1 MEFNLSEINTL
12 SNTTKAF
19 ITKDKALIDILGSDN
34 AYYSIDKAL
43 EGKKNFNPD
52 YRTTLVNCIQ
62 KDYTF
67 LDDSEENKLVKSNIN
82 LLLEANTYTV
92 STGQQLHLFLGPAFV
107 IYKILAVIKL
117 SEDLKIKHPDKN
129 FVPIYWLASE
139 DHDFEEIKDSNLFGH
154 KFTWQTNQT
163 GACGR
168 FNLSEVKPLIEEIK
182 QQVNLNSD
190 KLKFVEE
197 LEEIYS
203 NSKTLSEATVKIAHK
218 IFGEMGL
225 VCLDADKKELKN
237 QFRDV
242 IEKDILSQ
250 INIKPFN
257 DLTDSLVSKNFHTQL
272 HCREINFFYLLDGVR
287 SRIILEDDK
296 FTVVGTEIRFTLA
309 EITEDIKEHP
319 EHYSP
324 NAVLRPLYQETIL
337 PNIAYIGGNAE
348 INYWIQI
355 SNLFVIN
362 NINKPNL
369 QLRPSLWII
378 PIKTLDL
385 LKKLNI
391 SGLDLLISQNP
402 EKHMV
407 TLGASEINLK
417 DKLEAFN
424 KFKKEFQD
432 TVNQID
438 KSEFIKLVELG
449 KTYEK
454 ALKSAE
460 KALIDIEKNKV
471 DNSLRKLDDTYRNY
485 FDIKHMQERK
495 LNCLEMWIKYENVA
509 FKLKNS
515 VGFNASHGYILSV

>member
-1 MEFNLSEINTL
+1 MEFKLSEINTL

-19 ITKDKALIDILGSDN
+19 ITRDEALIDILGSDN

-43 EGKKNFNPD
+43 EGKKNFNQE
-52 YRTTLVNCIQ
+52 YRSTLVNCIQ
-62 KDYTF
+62 NDYDF
-67 LDDSEENKLVKSNIN
+67 LSDSSDDNLVNTNIN
-82 LLLEANTYTV
+82 LLLDQNTYTV

-117 SEDLKIKHPDKN
+117 SEELKIKYPNKN

-154 KFTWQTNQT
+154 KYTWQTNQT

-168 FNLSEVKPLIEEIK
+168 FTLNEVKPLIEEIRK
-182 QQVNLNSD
+182 QVNLNID

-203 NSKTLSEATVKIAHK
+203 NSKTLSKATIKVANK
-218 IFGEMGL
+218 IFGQMGL

-237 QFRDV
+237 QFRNV
-242 IEKDILSQ
+242 IEKDILEQ
-250 INIKPFN
+250 INFKPFN
-257 DLTDSLVSKNFHTQL
+257 NITDNLVSKNFHTQL
-272 HCREINFFYLLDGVR
+272 HCREINFFYLKDRIR
-287 SRIILEDDK
+287 SRIVLENEQYK
-296 FTVVGTEIRFTLA
+296 VIGTEICFTRE
-309 EITEDIKEHP
+309 EIKKDIQEHP
-319 EHYSP
+319 EHFSP

-355 SNLFVIN
+355 TNIFE
-362 NINKPNL
+362 INKISKPNIL
-369 QLRPSLWII
+369 LRPSVWII
-378 PIKTLDL
+378 PNKTIDL

-391 SGLDLLISQNP
+391 SGSDLLISQNP

-407 TLGASEINLK
+407 SLGASEINLK
-417 DKLEAFN
+417 DNIELFN
-424 KFKKEFQD
+424 NFKKDFQN

-438 KSEFIKLVELG
+438 KAEFIKLVELG
-449 KTYEK
+449 KVYEK

-460 KALIDIEKNKV
+460 KALIEIEKTKV
-471 DNSLRKLDDTYRNY
+471 DNSLRKLDDTFRNY
-485 FDIKHMQERK
+485 FDIKQMQERK

-509 FKLKNS
+509 FTLKNS
-515 VGFNASHGYILSV
+515 LDFSPSHGYIFSM

>member
-1 MEFNLSEINTL
+1 MEFKLSEINTL

-19 ITKDKALIDILGSDN
+19 VNSEESLMEIIGKDN
-34 AYYSIDKAL
+34 AYYSIEKAI
-43 EGKKNFNPD
+43 EGKNSFNQE
-52 YRTTLVNCIQ
+52 YRTTLVKCILN
-62 KDYTF
+62 DYRF
-67 LDDSEENKLVKSNIN
+67 LLDSEADNLVKSNIN
-82 LLLEANTYTV
+82 LLLNTNTYTV

-117 SEDLKIKHPDKN
+117 TEELKTKHPDKN
-129 FVPIYWLASE
+129 FIPIYWLASE
-139 DHDFEEIKDSNLFGH
+139 DHDFEEIKDTKLFGN
-154 KFTWQTNQT
+154 KFIWETKQT

-168 FNLSEVKPLIEEIK
+168 FNLSEVRPLIEEIK
-182 QQVNLNSD
+182 QHVNLNSD
-190 KLKFVEE
+190 KLKFVDE

-203 NSKTLSEATVKIAHK
+203 NSKCLSEATIKIAHK

-242 IEKDILSQ
+242 IEKDVLGQ

-257 DLTDSLVSKNFHTQL
+257 DLTDSLVSINFHTQL
-272 HCREINFFYLLDGVR
+272 HCREINFFYLLDGIR

-296 FTVVGTEIRFTLA
+296 FTVVGTEIRFTRE
-309 EITEDIKEHP
+309 EIIKDIKEHP

-348 INYWIQI
+348 INYWLQI
-355 SNLFVIN
+355 SNIFE
-362 NINKPNL
+362 INKISKPTL
-369 QLRPSLWII
+369 LLRPSLWII
-378 PIKTLDL
+378 PNKSLDL
-385 LKKLNI
+385 LKKLHI
-391 SGLDLLISQNP
+391 SSVDLLISQNP

-407 TLGASEINLK
+407 SLGANQINLK
-417 DKLEAFN
+417 ENIATFN
-424 KFKKEFQD
+424 TFKKEIQD

-438 KSEFIKLVELG
+438 KTDFMQLVELG
-449 KTYEK
+449 KAYEK
-454 ALKSAE
+454 ALKNAE
-460 KALIDIEKNKV
+460 KALIELEKNKV
-471 DNSLRKLDDTYRNY
+471 DNSLKKLDDTFRNY
-485 FDIKHMQERK
+485 FDIKHMQERN

-515 VGFNASHGYILSV
+515 LDLSPSRGYILSI